1 MSKGTERTECR
12 LNGRVIGIDDALAIR
27 KRKGDVVFSCV
38 KCGERV
44 RAHSRGST
52 TQAAHFEHFAANPN
66 CPWSG
71 RA

>member
-1 MSKGTERTECR
+1 MSKVTERTKCK

-27 KRKGDVVFSCV
+27 KRKSDAVFQCV

-52 TQAAHFEHFAANPN
+52 NQAAHFEHFNANPK